1 MDPGVISPNQTD
13 SGTWL
18 PGVND
23 TVVGPHP
30 SSGTNILVWSLVCAC
45 ITVFGLGLATCKFF
59 RDQYEK
65 PENKL
70 KRKKRSEV
78 EKKDREEKAV
88 TAVKRDPIMAEN
100 FLQKLK
106 QKKSD
111 KYLNIEV
118 RAIVRNQ
125 DEFPYT
131 VSMTPENVLKN
142 VNQDVVPY
150 DHARVVLQ
158 DSPQGENDYINA
170 SYIDGYSQEKE
181 YIASQGPKQK
191 TVPAFWHMVWQE
203 DIHCIVM
210 ATGLFENASQQC
222 DKYWGDVFSMQ
233 KYVRHGDIHI
243 WLDSTMEIA
252 QLTIRNF
259 RIRRDGISE
268 ERTVKH
274 FEMVGFNDEATD
286 PGFLLDC
293 IRRVNT
299 YMLGVTGP
307 ILVHC
312 RCGGGKT
319 SVFIALDYCLKQ
331 LEKEGC
337 IDIYS
342 TVLHL
347 RKFRKNMVRT
357 LYQYRLIYEA
367 AAMHIQCGTT
377 VVTSAQLPAV
387 VQRLAVKDPRTR
399 FHGFEKEHQII
410 KNIATRLSIGD
421 CAGGHR
427 SENRTKSRDIML
439 LPPERARPYL
449 LTSESSDNGTDFINA
464 VFIDGYYQE
473 NNFLVT
479 QWPMQNTINDVWRL
493 IYDYK
498 IMSLVILNDVKYSRS
513 HPCFWPTDLDVEH
526 KYGPIGVRYL
536 GCQKFPNIVIR
547 AFAVRKNLTC
557 MSEIT
562 AEYSVV
568 KTFQLTCWPAKEK
581 TPHSSKSMIYLMG
594 CVEEW
599 QQRTNPLNP
608 VCIMSKDGYTR
619 CGVYCVTNI
628 CLDQLK
634 AEGEVDVFGAVR
646 IVKKNRPDLVPNVV
660 EYVFCYSFIVTV
672 LDIMQEDKP
681 KIVITGPAS
690 KRGQVN
696 RGYHVDMSGLHGNLF
711 NNDEFTNLIT
721 KSSHLNFHQGFL
733 PALDNKNLAAKGHI
747 TTQKAALEHLQI
759 PSIDSVSVSSAESMS
774 DQGETSVRNKNV
786 VPNRTVANG
795 TGSRYEENNNVR
807 IHASNGGLTNGGH
820 SSNYSLPSTS
830 AFYPPA
836 SSSRHGDFVPIQKP
850 LRDSRTKR
858 PTLRRQDATDTDA
871 VELKMLETKNQTD
884 ESLSLQISPL

>member
-1 MDPGVISPNQTD
+1 MSEEGNMGKQ
-13 SGTWL
+13 L
-18 PGVND
+18 
-23 TVVGPHP
+23 
-30 SSGTNILVWSLVCAC
+30 LVALNRRINNLRSA
-45 ITVFGLGLATCKFF
+45 LGFNVST
-59 RDQYEK
+59 
-65 PENKL
+65 
-70 KRKKRSEV
+70 S
-78 EKKDREEKAV
+78 DREEKAV

-100 FLQKLK
+100 FLQRLK

-125 DEFPYT
+125 DEFPYS
-131 VSMTPENVLKN
+131 VSMTPENVMKN

-150 DHARVVLQ
+150 DHARVVLR
-158 DSPQGENDYINA
+158 DAPHGENDYINA
-170 SYIDGYSQEKE
+170 SYIEGYNQERE

-203 DIHCIVM
+203 DVHCIVM

-243 WLDSTMEIA
+243 WLDSSMEIA

-259 RIRRDGISE
+259 RIKRDGARE
-268 ERTVKH
+268 ERSIKH

-299 YMLGVTGP
+299 YTLGVTGP

-319 SVFIALDYCLKQ
+319 SVFIALDCCLKQ

-377 VVTSAQLPAV
+377 VVPSAQLPAV

-399 FHGFEKEHQII
+399 LHGFEKEHQII

-479 QWPMQNTINDVWRL
+479 QWPMQNTVNDIWRL

-498 IMSLVILNDVKYSRS
+498 IMSLVVLNDVKYSRS

-557 MSEIT
+557 MSDIT
-562 AEYSVV
+562 AEYAVV

-660 EYVFCYSFIVTV
+660 EYVFCYSFVVTV

-690 KRGQVN
+690 RGGQVN

-721 KSSHLNFHQGFL
+721 KSSQLSFHQGFL

-747 TTQKAALEHLQI
+747 TTQRAALAHLQI
-759 PSIDSVSVSSAESMS
+759 PSIDSVSVSSADSAS
-774 DQGETSVRNKNV
+774 DQGETIIMNKNV
-786 VPNRTVANG
+786 LPNCTVANGVG

-807 IHASNGGLTNGGH
+807 VQSSNGNLTNGGH
-820 SSNYSLPSTS
+820 AGNCPLQMASPS
-830 AFYPPA
+830 AFYPSA
-836 SSSRHGDFVPIQKP
+836 SSSRNSNSEIFRSDFVPTQKP

-858 PTLRRQDATDTDA
+858 PTLRRQDATDSDA